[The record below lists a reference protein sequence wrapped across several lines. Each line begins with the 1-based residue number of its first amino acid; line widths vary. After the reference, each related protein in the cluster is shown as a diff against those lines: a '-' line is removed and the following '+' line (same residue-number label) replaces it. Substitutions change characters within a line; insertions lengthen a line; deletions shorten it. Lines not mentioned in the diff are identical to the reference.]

1 MPLIEKL
8 IVSMRELIV
17 SMREL
22 ICDTLRAEK
31 RVVNENIRYK

>member
-1 MPLIEKL
+1 MPLIEK
-8 IVSMRELIV
+8 LIV